1 MNIDLKT
8 SRSEG
13 VTDAERY
20 LKKLCER
27 SFLSMWSYVGVF
39 NDKGT
44 GQEVCDLLVVFDN
57 HIIIF
62 SDKDCE
68 FPNIEDIDLAWK
80 RWYKKAVKKSA
91 DQIYGAERWILK
103 HPDRLFLDQTC
114 KIPFQYIC
122 LCLT

>member
-44 GQEVCDLLVVFDN
+44 G
-57 HIIIF
+57 
-62 SDKDCE
+62 
-68 FPNIEDIDLAWK
+68 K
-80 RWYKKAVKKSA
+80 RFV
-91 DQIYGAERWILK
+91 IYW
-103 HPDRLFLDQTC
+103 LFLTITLSFFPT
-114 KIPFQYIC
+114 KIVNFQISKI
-122 LCLT
+122 